1 MQKINYIAILALIA
15 GLSLMMSG
23 CKSSKV
29 VPVSVTD
36 KKEMPKQTG
45 MPAEVEVVLPCSG
58 IDSDVDFLRVTGMG
72 TSKDR
77 TMAKDRA
84 YQGALSNLAS
94 KLAGVMSMDNMK
106 VGVSTNAD
114 GEDFHDKMVTVSKEI
129 AQANVSGYR
138 TTCEKFTVNT
148 ENSSYNCYVQIE
160 FGKQKMV
167 KQMYDAMSNDKMLRA
182 DYDFDRYMRAFDKDL
197 KEYENTHK

>member
-1 MQKINYIAILALIA
+1 MQKINYLVTFALAV
-15 GLSLMMSG
+15 GLSLTMSG

-29 VPVSVTD
+29 APVSVTD
-36 KKEMPKQTG
+36 KKEMQKQTG
-45 MPAEVEVVLPCSG
+45 MPAEVEVVFPCSG
-58 IDSDVDFLRVTGMG
+58 IDSDIDFLRETGKG
-72 TSKDR
+72 KSKDR

-84 YQGALSNLAS
+84 YQEALSNLAS
-94 KLAGVMSMDNMK
+94 KLAAVMSKEDMR

-114 GEDFHDKMVTVSKEI
+114 DEDFHDKMVDVSKKI

-138 TTCEKFTVNT
+138 TACEKYTVNT
-148 ENSSYNCYVQIE
+148 ADDSYNCYVLIE
-160 FGKQKMV
+160 FGKQKLV
-167 KQMYDAMSNDKMLRA
+167 KQMYDTMSNDKMLRA